1 MKMSPLEIL
10 RLLQKKFRFS
20 SEESKS
26 ITSIPSW
33 RERGSWLIYAWPGLK
48 SRGESSFSFLEGVRK
63 TRGSHNESKESE
75 ERSRF
80 SRTRN
85 DVNSAEIEMRRS
97 FCAFIRFARD
107 MEKRRRR
114 SNREQSKRKPESVS
128 LGEISE
134 IAIIRRIILTS

>member
-1 MKMSPLEIL
+1 MKMSPLKIL

-114 SNREQSKRKPESVS
+114 SNRSRRGNRRASVS
-128 LGEISE
+128 ERLARSQ
-134 IAIIRRIILTS
+134 

>member
-1 MKMSPLEIL
+1 MKMSPFEIL

>member
-1 MKMSPLEIL
+1 MSPLEIL

-33 RERGSWLIYAWPGLK
+33 RERESWLIYAWPGLK

>member
-48 SRGESSFSFLEGVRK
+48 SRGESSFSFLEGARK
-63 TRGSHNESKESE
+63 TRGSNESKESE